1 MMETVMTTGAMRRA
15 KFQSTNTSFLQD
27 ECPSCCPANSIK
39 AIKATFGDLYHLFY
53 TQYALRVAIP
63 AVRT

>member
-15 KFQSTNTSFLQD
+15 KLQSTNTSFLQD
-27 ECPSCCPANSIK
+27 GCPSCCPTNSIK
-39 AIKATFGDLYHLFY
+39 AIKATFGDFYHLFY